1 MTSDPLGSLR
11 LGLGRDGRAVPAHAS
26 LGIRMMDVGVG
37 TASVRMAS
45 GPLVAD
51 ASGTMLPGALSV
63 IADTCCGSAIAG
75 ALSGEG
81 TTVTAQMRLEFVRP
95 VPGGTRWITARG
107 EADVVDDEGG
117 LARGELLDDRDELLA
132 VTSMRALRTADGPAK
147 ADSGRRPGGAPTLRA
162 VHEHPPVPDLPV
174 HALMGVTDRVAEA
187 GRATWTLVPDRR
199 TANSFDAMHGGVVA
213 LMAHLV
219 ATEAQRSVLRADERL
234 APLDLVVNYYRAVGA
249 GGSAATVSAEVTHR
263 GRRFVVA
270 EGEATTADGRTA
282 VRFSVGGQIRRLEP

>member
-1 MTSDPLGSLR
+1 VTSDPLRALR
-11 LGLGRDGRAVPAHAS
+11 LGLGRDGRAVPAHDA
-26 LGIRMMDVGVG
+26 LGIRMVDVGAG
-37 TASVRMAS
+37 TATVRMAS

-51 ASGTMLPGALSV
+51 AAGTMLPGALSV

-95 VPGGTRWITARG
+95 VPAGTRWVTARG

-117 LARGELLDDRDELLA
+117 LARGELLDDREELLA
-132 VTSMRALRTADGPAK
+132 VTSMRALRTVDGPAK
-147 ADSGRRPGGAPTLRA
+147 TDNGRRPSGTPALRA
-162 VHEHPPVPDLPV
+162 VHDHPPMPDLPV
-174 HALMGVTDRVAEA
+174 HALMGVTDRVVEA
-187 GRATWTLVPDRR
+187 GRATWTLVPDQR
-199 TANSFDAMHGGVVA
+199 TANSFEAMHGGVVA

-219 ATEAQRSVLRADERL
+219 ATDAQRSVLAPDERL
-234 APLDLVVNYYRAVGA
+234 APLDLVVNYYRAVGV
-249 GGSAATVSAEVTHR
+249 GSSAATASAEVTHR

-282 VRFSVGGQIRRLEP
+282 VRFSVGGQIRRFEP